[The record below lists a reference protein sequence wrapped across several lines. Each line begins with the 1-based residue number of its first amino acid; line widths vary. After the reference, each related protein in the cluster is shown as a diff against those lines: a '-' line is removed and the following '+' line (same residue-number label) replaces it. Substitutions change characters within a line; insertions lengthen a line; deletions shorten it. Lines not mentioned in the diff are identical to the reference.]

1 MAYIVCKDASFDYE
15 GETVVSALNFTVN
28 KGDYVCIVGE
38 NGSGKTTLLNGILRL
53 KQPQTGSIEFE
64 DALKPT
70 EIGYLP
76 QQKAAQKDFPASV
89 YEVVLSGRL
98 ASRGMRPF
106 YTKTDRDAAEEN
118 ARRLGIGDL
127 LGKCYRELSG
137 GQQQRVLLARSLCAA
152 KKMLLLDEPAAGLD
166 PVVTQDLYHIIEEIN
181 KETGMAVIMVSH
193 DIPSALKYAGF
204 ILHLNHRQEF
214 FGTAADYAKSD
225 AAQAFFTEK
234 AIFVNKTE
242 Q

>member
-1 MAYIVCKDASFDYE
+1 MVDIVCKDVSFDYE
-15 GETVVSALNFTVN
+15 GETVVSGLNFTVN

-53 KQPQTGSIEFE
+53 KQPQTGNIEFG
-64 DALKPT
+64 DALKPD

-106 YTKTDRDAAEEN
+106 YTKTDRDAVEEN

-166 PVVTQDLYHIIEEIN
+166 PVVTQDLYRIIEESN

-214 FGTAADYAKSD
+214 FGTAADYAKSG
-225 AAQAFFTEK
+225 AAKAFFTR
-234 AIFVNKTE
+234 
-242 Q
+242 